1 MEQKKQVNNRIAKN
15 TLFMY
20 FRMIL
25 LMGVTLYTS
34 RVVLDC
40 LGVVD
45 YGVYNVVGGMVAM
58 FVFMNT
64 ALAQASQRYV
74 AFGIGRDSVVK
85 QQNTFSMLLNVHI
98 LLAIVIFILCET
110 IGLWLLYNKLVI
122 PAERLGSAF
131 WVMQCSV
138 VSMVVSVTQVPYN
151 AAIYGNERMDA
162 YAYISIF
169 EAALKLTAVLSL
181 KVFFSD
187 KLLAYGIMMMI
198 VAFVVAMT
206 YRIYCV
212 KKFEL
217 CKYHFYWSSSLFKEL
232 VGYTSWSLIG
242 NMAWTLNNQGMNFL
256 INIFFG
262 PVYNAARGIAV
273 SVEGAVSSFLYNF
286 LGPSI
291 PPIIK
296 AYAAG
301 EVKQMI
307 RLSNVCSKMGFLLF
321 MCLSI
326 PLICVINTILDIWLV
341 KIPPLCELL
350 CILSLILIQ
359 SNSLGGTLQNM
370 VQATGNVKIYQLTYG
385 LIKVAAMPI
394 VYILYK
400 FNAPIA
406 TYLYV
411 LILLSWIGLGVQLKI
426 ISQLINEFSI
436 WEYLKTVTL
445 REICSY
451 VLPFA
456 FALLCTGHGFS
467 IFEAILICLIAEML
481 CLVSSAVVG
490 LNKEERLYVK
500 NVFIDKILKKHEKTN
515 LRLS

>member
-1 MEQKKQVNNRIAKN
+1 MEQKKQASNRIAKN

-74 AFGIGRDSVVK
+74 AFGIGRDSIAK

-98 LLAIVIFILCET
+98 LLSIVIFILCET

-206 YRIYCV
+206 YRLYCV
-212 KKFEL
+212 KMFEL
-217 CKYHFYWSSSLFKEL
+217 CKYHLYWSSSLFKEL

-242 NMAWTLNNQGMNFL
+242 NMAWTFNSQGMNFL

-262 PVYNAARGIAV
+262 PAYNAARGIAA

-307 RLSNVCSKMGFLLF
+307 HLSNVCSKMGFLLF

-326 PLICVINTILDIWLV
+326 PLICVIDTILGVWLV
-341 KIPPLCELL
+341 KIPPLCGLL
-350 CILSLILIQ
+350 CVLSLLFIQ
-359 SNSLGGTLQNM
+359 SNSISGTLQNM
-370 VQATGNVKIYQLTYG
+370 VQATGNVKVYQLTNG
-385 LIKVAAMPI
+385 LTKLAAMPI
-394 VYILYK
+394 VYVLYK
-400 FNAPIA
+400 LGSPVE
-406 TYLYV
+406 TYLFV
-411 LILLSWIGLGVQLKI
+411 LILLAWIGVGVQLVVVRKQI
-426 ISQLINEFSI
+426 VEFSI
-436 WEYLKTVTL
+436 QEFLSKVIF

-451 VLPFA
+451 ALPLCFA
-456 FALLCTGHGFS
+456 IYCMGKNFS
-467 IFEAILICLIAEML
+467 IGEAVVVCLIAEAI
-481 CLVSSAVVG
+481 CLLSSAFIG
-490 LNKEERLYVK
+490 LNSGERTHVK
-500 NVFIDKILKKHEKTN
+500 NIFLSKIHKK
-515 LRLS
+515 

>member
-74 AFGIGRDSVVK
+74 AFGIGRDCLAK

-98 LLAIVIFILCET
+98 LLSIVIFILCET

-122 PAERLGSAF
+122 PADRLNSAF

-151 AAIYGNERMDA
+151 AAIYGNERMDT

-169 EAALKLTAVLSL
+169 EAALKLLAVLSL
-181 KVFFSD
+181 KIFFSD

-198 VAFVVAMT
+198 VAFIVAMT

-212 KKFEL
+212 KKFAL
-217 CKYHFYWSSSLFKEL
+217 CKYHFYWSSPLFKEL
-232 VGYTSWSLIG
+232 VGYTGWSLIG
-242 NMAWTLNNQGMNFL
+242 NMAWTFNSQGMNFL

-262 PVYNAARGIAV
+262 PAYNAARGIAA
-273 SVEGAVSSFLYNF
+273 SVEGAVSSFLFNF

-296 AYAAG
+296 AYATG
-301 EVKQMI
+301 NIKQMI
-307 RLSNVCSKMGFLLF
+307 HLSIMCSKMGFLLF

-326 PLICVINTILDIWLV
+326 PLISVIGTVLDVWLV
-341 KIPPLCELL
+341 KIPPLCGLL
-350 CILSLILIQ
+350 CVLSLLYVQ
-359 SNSLGGTLQNM
+359 SNSLSGTLQNM
-370 VQATGNVKIYQLTYG
+370 VQATGKVRNFQLTDG
-385 LIKVAAMPI
+385 LTKLMAMPI
-394 VYILYK
+394 VYALYK
-400 FNAPIA
+400 MGAPIEI
-406 TYLYV
+406 YLFV
-411 LILLSWIGLGVQLKI
+411 LMLLSWTGLGIQLVIVSK
-426 ISQLINEFSI
+426 LIAEFSI
-436 WEYLKTVTL
+436 MEFLHKVTL
-445 REICSY
+445 REFCSY
-451 VLPFA
+451 ALPLC
-456 FALLCTGHGFS
+456 FALCCYNGDFS
-467 IFEAILICLIAEML
+467 IGEAFGVCVVAEIICLL
-481 CLVSSAVVG
+481 CSAFIG
-490 LNKEERLYVK
+490 LSKSERAHVK
-500 NVFIDKILKKHEKTN
+500 NIVLSKIRKK
-515 LRLS
+515 

>member
-1 MEQKKQVNNRIAKN
+1 MEQKKRASNRIAKN

-74 AFGIGRDSVVK
+74 AFGIGKDSIAD
-85 QQNTFSMLLNVHI
+85 QQNTFSMLLNVHV

-122 PAERLGSAF
+122 PADRLDAAF

-151 AAIYGNERMDA
+151 AAIYGNERMDT

-169 EAALKLTAVLSL
+169 EAVLKLSAVLSL

-187 KLLAYGIMMMI
+187 KLLTYGIMMMI
-198 VAFVVAMT
+198 VAFIVAMT
-206 YRIYCV
+206 YRVYCV
-212 KKFEL
+212 KKFEI
-217 CKYHFYWSSSLFKEL
+217 CKYHLYWSTPLFKEL
-232 VGYTSWSLIG
+232 LGYTSWSLIG
-242 NMAWTLNNQGMNFL
+242 NMAWTLNSQGMNFL

-262 PVYNAARGIAV
+262 PAYNAARGIAT

-296 AYAAG
+296 AYASG
-301 EVKQMI
+301 DVKQMI
-307 RLSNVCSKMGFLLF
+307 HLSIICSKMGFLLF

-326 PLICVINTILDIWLV
+326 PLICIIDTVLGIWLV
-341 KIPPLCELL
+341 KIPPLCGLL
-350 CILSLILIQ
+350 CVLSLLYIQ
-359 SNSLGGTLQNM
+359 SNSLAGTLQNI
-370 VQATGNVKIYQLTYG
+370 VQATGNVRNFQLTNG
-385 LIKVAAMPI
+385 LTKLMAMPV
-394 VYILYK
+394 VYVLYK
-400 FNAPIA
+400 LGTPIE

-411 LILLSWIGLGVQLKI
+411 LIMFSWLGLGIQLVVVQK
-426 ISQLINEFSI
+426 LIREFSI
-436 WEYLKTVTL
+436 RKFLDKVIL
-445 REICSY
+445 RELCSY
-451 VLPFA
+451 ALPLC
-456 FALLCTGHGFS
+456 FALLCMGHSFS
-467 IFEAILICLIAEML
+467 IGKAAVACVIAEAV
-481 CLVSSAVVG
+481 CLLSSAFIG
-490 LNKEERLYVK
+490 LNNGERKHVK
-500 NVFIDKILKKHEKTN
+500 SIILNKFHKKNE
-515 LRLS
+515 

>member
-1 MEQKKQVNNRIAKN
+1 MEQKKQASNRIAKN

-74 AFGIGRDSVVK
+74 AFGIGRDSIAK
-85 QQNTFSMLLNVHI
+85 QQNTFSMLLNVHV
-98 LLAIVIFILCET
+98 LLAVVIFILCET

-169 EAALKLTAVLSL
+169 EAVLKLLAVLSL

-187 KLLAYGIMMMI
+187 KLLTYGIMMMI

-217 CKYHFYWSSSLFKEL
+217 CKYHFYWSASLFKEL
-232 VGYTSWSLIG
+232 VGYTGWSLIG
-242 NMAWTLNNQGMNFL
+242 NMAWTFNSQGMNFL

-262 PVYNAARGIAV
+262 PAYNAARGIAA

-296 AYAAG
+296 AYATG
-301 EVKQMI
+301 NIKQMI
-307 RLSNVCSKMGFLLF
+307 HLSIVCSKMGFLLF

-326 PLICVINTILDIWLV
+326 PLICVIDTILGVWLV
-341 KIPPLCELL
+341 KIPPLCGLL
-350 CILSLILIQ
+350 CVLSLLYIQ
-359 SNSLGGTLQNM
+359 SNSLAGTLQNI
-370 VQATGNVKIYQLTYG
+370 VQATGKVRNYQLTDG
-385 LIKVAAMPI
+385 LTKLMAMPI

-400 FNAPIA
+400 LGAPIQV
-406 TYLYV
+406 YLFV
-411 LILLSWIGLGVQLKI
+411 LMLLSWTGLGI
-426 ISQLINEFSI
+426 QLIIVSKLITEFSI
-436 WEYLKTVTL
+436 KEFLSKVIL
-445 REICSY
+445 REFCSY
-451 VLPFA
+451 ALPLC
-456 FALLCTGHGFS
+456 FALFCYGKDFS
-467 IFEAILICLIAEML
+467 ITEALVVCIIAETM
-481 CLVSSAVVG
+481 CLLSSAFIG
-490 LNKEERLYVK
+490 LNHGERTHVK
-500 NVFIDKILKKHEKTN
+500 NIVLSKIHKK
-515 LRLS
+515 

>member
-1 MEQKKQVNNRIAKN
+1 MEQKKQASNRIAKN

-74 AFGIGRDSVVK
+74 AFGIGRDSIDR

-122 PAERLGSAF
+122 PAERLSSAF

-206 YRIYCV
+206 YRLYCV

-242 NMAWTLNNQGMNFL
+242 NLAWTFNSQGMNFL

-262 PVYNAARGIAV
+262 PAYNAARGIAA

-307 RLSNVCSKMGFLLF
+307 HLSNVCSKMGFLLF

-326 PLICVINTILDIWLV
+326 PLICVIDTILGVWLV
-341 KIPPLCELL
+341 KIPPLCGLL
-350 CILSLILIQ
+350 CVLSLLFIQ
-359 SNSLGGTLQNM
+359 SNSLSGTLQNM
-370 VQATGNVKIYQLTYG
+370 VQATGNVKEYQLTNG
-385 LIKVAAMPI
+385 LTKLAAMPI
-394 VYILYK
+394 VYVLYK
-400 FNAPIA
+400 LGSPVE
-406 TYLYV
+406 TYLFV
-411 LILLSWIGLGVQLKI
+411 LILLAWIGVGVQLIVVRKQI
-426 ISQLINEFSI
+426 VEFS
-436 WEYLKTVTL
+436 V
-445 REICSY
+445 REFLGKVIFREVCSY
-451 VLPFA
+451 VLPLC
-456 FALLCTGHGFS
+456 FALYCMGKDFS
-467 IFEAILICLIAEML
+467 VGEAIVVCLIAETI
-481 CLVSSAVVG
+481 CLLSSAFIG
-490 LNKEERLYVK
+490 LNSGERTHVK
-500 NVFIDKILKKHEKTN
+500 NIVLSKIHKK
-515 LRLS
+515 

>member
-45 YGVYNVVGGMVAM
+45 YGVYNVVGGMVTI
-58 FVFMNT
+58 FLFMNT
-64 ALAQASQRYV
+64 ALAQASQRYI
-74 AFGIGRDSVVK
+74 AFGIGRDSIVK

-98 LLAIVIFILCET
+98 LLAVVIFILCET

-122 PAERLGSAF
+122 PVERLSSAF

-138 VSMVVSVTQVPYN
+138 VSMFVSVTQVPYN
-151 AAIYGNERMDA
+151 AAIYGNERMDT

-187 KLLAYGIMMMI
+187 KLLAYGIMMLI
-198 VAFVVAMT
+198 VAFIVAMT

-217 CKYHFYWSSSLFKEL
+217 CKYHLYWSSSLFKEL
-232 VGYTSWSLIG
+232 VGYTGWSLIG
-242 NMAWTLNNQGMNFL
+242 NMAWTFNGQGMNFL

-262 PVYNAARGIAV
+262 PVFNAARGVAA

-307 RLSNVCSKMGFLLF
+307 HLSNVCSKMGFLLF

-326 PLICVINTILDIWLV
+326 PLICIIDTVLSVWLV
-341 KIPPLCELL
+341 KIPPMCGLL
-350 CILSLILIQ
+350 CVLSLLYIQ
-359 SNSLGGTLQNM
+359 SNSLSGTLQNI
-370 VQATGNVKIYQLTYG
+370 VQATGKVRNFQLTDG
-385 LIKVAAMPI
+385 ITKLMAMPI
-394 VYILYK
+394 VYVLYK
-400 FNAPIA
+400 LGAPIEI
-406 TYLYV
+406 YLCV
-411 LILLSWIGLGVQLKI
+411 LMSLSWIGLGIQLVIVSK
-426 ISQLINEFSI
+426 LIEEFMI
-436 WEYLKTVTL
+436 KEYLLKVTL
-445 REICSY
+445 RELCSY
-451 VLPFA
+451 ILPLCFA
-456 FALLCTGHGFS
+456 FCCYGKGFS
-467 IFEAILICLIAEML
+467 IEEAFVVCIVAELICLL
-481 CLVSSAVVG
+481 SSAFIGLTKGERTHVKSIV
-490 LNKEERLYVK
+490 LNKLH
-500 NVFIDKILKKHEKTN
+500 KK
-515 LRLS
+515 

>member
-1 MEQKKQVNNRIAKN
+1 MEQKKQASNRIAKN

-74 AFGIGRDSVVK
+74 AFGIGKDSIAD
-85 QQNTFSMLLNVHI
+85 QQNTFSMLLNVHV

-122 PAERLGSAF
+122 PADRLEAAF

-151 AAIYGNERMDA
+151 AAIYGNERMDT

-169 EAALKLTAVLSL
+169 EAVLKLSAVLSL

-198 VAFVVAMT
+198 VAFIVAMT
-206 YRIYCV
+206 YRVYCV
-212 KKFEL
+212 KKFEI
-217 CKYHFYWSSSLFKEL
+217 CKYHLYWSMPLFKEL

-242 NMAWTLNNQGMNFL
+242 NMAWTLNSQGMNFL

-262 PVYNAARGIAV
+262 PAYNAARGIAT

-296 AYAAG
+296 AYASG
-301 EVKQMI
+301 DVKQMI
-307 RLSNVCSKMGFLLF
+307 HLSIICSKMGFLLF

-326 PLICVINTILDIWLV
+326 PLICIIDTVLGIWLV
-341 KIPPLCELL
+341 KIPPSCGLL
-350 CILSLILIQ
+350 CVLSLLYIQ
-359 SNSLGGTLQNM
+359 SNSLAGTLQNI
-370 VQATGNVKIYQLTYG
+370 VQATGNVRNFQLTNG
-385 LIKVAAMPI
+385 LTKLMAMPV
-394 VYILYK
+394 VYVLYK
-400 FNAPIA
+400 LGTPIE

-411 LILLSWIGLGVQLKI
+411 LILFSWLGLGIQLVVVQKLVR
-426 ISQLINEFSI
+426 EFSI
-436 WEYLKTVTL
+436 REFLDKVIL
-445 REICSY
+445 RELCSY
-451 VLPFA
+451 VLPLCL
-456 FALLCTGHGFS
+456 ALLCMGHSFS
-467 IFEAILICLIAEML
+467 IGKAAVACVIAEAV
-481 CLVSSAVVG
+481 CLLSSAFIG
-490 LNKEERLYVK
+490 LNNGERKHVK
-500 NVFIDKILKKHEKTN
+500 SIILSKFHKKK
-515 LRLS
+515 

>member
-1 MEQKKQVNNRIAKN
+1 MEQKKQASNRIAKN

-74 AFGIGRDSVVK
+74 AFGIGRDSIVQ

-169 EAALKLTAVLSL
+169 EAALKLMAVLSL

-187 KLLAYGIMMMI
+187 KLLAYGVMMML

-217 CKYHFYWSSSLFKEL
+217 CKYHFYWSSTLFKEL
-232 VGYTSWSLIG
+232 VGYTGWSLIG
-242 NMAWTLNNQGMNFL
+242 NMAWTFNSQGMNFL

-262 PVYNAARGIAV
+262 PAYNAARGIAA

-296 AYAAG
+296 AYATG
-301 EVKQMI
+301 NIKQMI
-307 RLSNVCSKMGFLLF
+307 HLSIVCSKMGFLLF

-326 PLICVINTILDIWLV
+326 PLICVIDTILSVWLV
-341 KIPPLCELL
+341 KIPPLCGLL
-350 CILSLILIQ
+350 CVLSLLYIQ
-359 SNSLGGTLQNM
+359 SNSLSGTLQNM
-370 VQATGNVKIYQLTYG
+370 VQATGKVRNYQLTDG
-385 LIKVAAMPI
+385 LTKLMAMPI
-394 VYILYK
+394 VYVLYK
-400 FNAPIA
+400 LGAPIQV
-406 TYLYV
+406 YLLV
-411 LILLSWIGLGVQLKI
+411 LMLLSWTGLGIQLVIVSK
-426 ISQLINEFSI
+426 LIAEFSI
-436 WEYLKTVTL
+436 REFLGKVIL
-445 REICSY
+445 REFCSY
-451 VLPFA
+451 ALPLF
-456 FALLCTGHGFS
+456 FALFCYGGDFS
-467 IFEAILICLIAEML
+467 IVEALGVCAIAEIM
-481 CLVSSAVVG
+481 CLLSSAFIG
-490 LNKEERLYVK
+490 LTHGEREHVK
-500 NVFIDKILKKHEKTN
+500 NIVLSKIHKK
-515 LRLS
+515 